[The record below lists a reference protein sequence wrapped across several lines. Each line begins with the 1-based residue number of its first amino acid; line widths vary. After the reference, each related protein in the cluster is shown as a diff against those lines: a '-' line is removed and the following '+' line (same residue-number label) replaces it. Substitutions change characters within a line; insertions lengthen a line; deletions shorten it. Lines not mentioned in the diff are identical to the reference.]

1 MADSLQQVYEKVL
14 PYILID
20 VNDIREEMVKHTA
33 SYAYL
38 AQELARAKGKAADL
52 KNDLDYK
59 KAVALI
65 ESKGLTITDGLGK
78 ETAITDTVAKA
89 CVDASDIV
97 SQAKKALVEAERLAA
112 FWQSAMDAM
121 YQRSYMLTK
130 LAEMQQHEL
139 MLAGN
144 EYNEAVRQD
153 LRHEVSGRD
162 TDRLTK
168 DAREAKRRSQIDTM
182 RDAVSLE
189 DKGRKDN
196 A

>member
-1 MADSLQQVYEKVL
+1 MADSLQQVYETVL

-78 ETAITDTVAKA
+78 ETAVTDTVAKA

-162 TDRLTK
+162 ADRLTK

-182 RDAVSLE
+182 RDAVNLE